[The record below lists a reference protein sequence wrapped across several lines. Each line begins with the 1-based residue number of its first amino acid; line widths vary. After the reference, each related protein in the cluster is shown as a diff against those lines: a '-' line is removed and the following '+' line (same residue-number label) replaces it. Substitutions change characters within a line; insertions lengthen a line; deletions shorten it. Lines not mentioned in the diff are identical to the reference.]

1 MGRTLSLLVIRH
13 DVYVNIR
20 SFTSLVYAPGM
31 QKRTPKKFYSTN
43 QQIPSSSCRLCL
55 KICDVTHV
63 KKLFRPANANIL
75 KLAEDCLGD
84 VLVRDE
90 NLPQNICKPC
100 ERRLLNYKA
109 FKELILKSQD
119 AVKSQ
124 SRVKR
129 CPEPSPSSLPA
140 RKRVHQEASSTRRT
154 LLFSSKENTVSLKT
168 NFYCI
173 RCSVSIIISDF
184 FVLAIF
190 LINGL

>member
-1 MGRTLSLLVIRH
+1 
-13 DVYVNIR
+13 
-20 SFTSLVYAPGM
+20 M
-31 QKRTPKKFYSTN
+31 QKRTPKKFYSTSE
-43 QQIPSSSCRLCL
+43 QIQRSSCRLCL

-75 KLAEDCLGD
+75 KLAEDCSGD
-84 VLVRDE
+84 VLVRDG

-119 AVKSQ
+119 ALKSQ
-124 SRVKR
+124 SRAKR

-140 RKRVHQEASSTRRT
+140 RKRVHKEASLTPRT
-154 LLFSSKENTVSLKT
+154 LLFSSKENTVSLKLIFT
-168 NFYCI
+168 VLYVFSMTI
-173 RCSVSIIISDF
+173 LISDL

-190 LINGL
+190 FNDKWLGKCVQSQD